1 MCQEKPSWSVRR
13 RTAPAEDERRRCSPC
28 KNLPRQKWQQC
39 RGIGHTPC
47 TNDRAYVQCSHPHTP
62 TKTHERTQELTQP
75 HAQPGSLVGVAHK
88 VRHSLSQTDIAPG
101 RKQHHCASAS
111 SRLSLPSS
119 PSKWEY
125 EMVSRCRQR
134 YKPTTILLLL
144 RPLRILPLPLP
155 RPVRPQ
161 RFQPTSGNAKWTENG
176 PGVVC
181 IRRTPCVPQ
190 PQPDD
195 AQGRGRCAP
204 STAHGIVTVVT
215 LRGSWPT
222 ACNQRRNSYLRTC
235 ASAITKPR
243 RLMRDARFVKDDR
256 WCLPPPRIGVGKHS
270 VNRPRDSSFG
280 GKCHTFCT
288 TASSLSS
295 HHAVTRRKTTH
306 SASTITVYD
315 HGMTATITTPYQVRR
330 PCDSNYDYDYYKTRD
345 EESTNSQ
352 AHRCD
357 NLIPD
362 NEPSR
367 AIASTEDELDD
378 ARCAAY

>member
-1 MCQEKPSWSVRR
+1 MPRQLGRIQKPGGTAALCDNLCAPRHPSWS
-13 RTAPAEDERRRCSPC
+13 ERPERKRCSPR
-28 KNLPRQKWQQC
+28 KQSPATKVATVSWQWLV
-39 RGIGHTPC
+39 GHTPC

-161 RFQPTSGNAKWTENG
+161 RFQPTSGNAKLTENG

-222 ACNQRRNSYLRTC
+222 ACNQQRNSYLRTC

-243 RLMRDARFVKDDR
+243 RLMMSKTIGG
-256 WCLPPPRIGVGKHS
+256 LPSPRIGVGKHS
-270 VNRPRDSSFG
+270 VNRPRDSSCG
-280 GKCHTFCT
+280 HKCHTFST
-288 TASSLSS
+288 TASSLPS

-330 PCDSNYDYDYYKTRD
+330 PCDSNYDYDYCITLMPQQPYPG
-345 EESTNSQ
+345 Q
-352 AHRCD
+352 
-357 NLIPD
+357 
-362 NEPSR
+362 
-367 AIASTEDELDD
+367 
-378 ARCAAY
+378 